1 MAAEGPRFARA
12 AKTRPGHPDP
22 KYLIRLGASYMKF
35 CVPRGTLAYMNN
47 GTQEREHF
55 ESLWLPRAPLAS
67 KYKAGG
73 YRRRSRARALGMPYI
88 EANPTCLQS
97 LIITDHDGGDADQ
110 LPDRLGLP
118 RPTYTALNPHTR
130 SGHIVYGLGAPVCLT
145 DAASRRPVNL
155 LARIEAGLVDVL
167 GGDTSYG
174 GRITKNPCSEQH
186 LPLWGPNTA
195 VYGLRELAGAL
206 DDLGALP
213 RYDRDRTQL
222 VRSAVGRNVGLFDLT
237 RQWAYRRRGDYKCAD
252 EWEEVVY
259 AYAWDRNQ
267 TVIGE
272 EFTRGPM
279 GEVEVKHLAR
289 SISRW
294 TWRNITRTFEDEQ
307 RRRGR
312 RGGQVM
318 TEKKREANRVR
329 ATKFDHAAMLEAA
342 R

>member
-1 MAAEGPRFARA
+1 MMTAAEQRDR
-12 AKTRPGHPDP
+12 
-22 KYLIRLGASYMKF
+22 
-35 CVPRGTLAYMNN
+35 
-47 GTQEREHF
+47 F
-55 ESLWLPRAPLAS
+55 ESMWLPGAPLAS
-67 KYKAGG
+67 ESKTGT
-73 YRRRSRARALGMPYI
+73 YRRTSRERALGMPYV

-130 SGHIVYGLGAPVCLT
+130 SGHIVYGLGSPVCLT

-186 LPLWGPNTA
+186 LPLWGPDTA
-195 VYGLRELAGAL
+195 VYGLRELARAL

-213 RYDRDRTQL
+213 RYDRDRSTL

-237 RQWAYRRRGDYKCAD
+237 RKWAYRRRGDYTD
-252 EWEEVVY
+252 RTEWEEVVY
-259 AYAWDRNQ
+259 AYAWDRNL
-267 TVIGE
+267 TVIAD
-272 EFTRGPM
+272 EFSRGPM
-279 GEVEVKHLAR
+279 SEVEVTHLAR
-289 SISRW
+289 SIGRW
-294 TWRNITRTFEDEQ
+294 TWRNITRTFEEEQ

-312 RGGQVM
+312 KGGQVM
-318 TEKKREANRVR
+318 TDKKREANRVR
-329 ATKFDHAAMLEAA
+329 ATKYDHAAMLEAA